1 MFLSVAHAEVARP
14 QSSSKLLRERGLHG
28 YILLPHVSPGRGGV
42 DMGSSSQCCRLHGTF
57 FFDEQRGVGK
67 AGGFTVSVS
76 ICWLHRI
83 QVCDRLKGLS
93 GFHREFSFFKGP

>member
-14 QSSSKLLRERGLHG
+14 QSSSKLLRERGPHG

-42 DMGSSSQCCRLHGTF
+42 DMESSSQCCRLHGTF

-67 AGGFTVSVS
+67 AGFQLFRGV
-76 ICWLHRI
+76 L
-83 QVCDRLKGLS
+83 QKGSESDPGLL
-93 GFHREFSFFKGP
+93 